1 MGGATLL
8 NHDFQH
14 SIGRKS
20 QAEREAMSVK
30 GDPLNAREVLES
42 PKGRVVVYRLDRL
55 EEAGL
60 TRVSRLPYTIRV
72 LLENVVRN
80 YDGFMVTEEDV
91 KRVAGWPS
99 GAGSAVVPFF
109 PARAILQDYTG
120 VPAVVDL
127 AAMREVAAKY
137 GCPPRIIDSHIPAHL
152 IIDHSVS
159 VDYFGTSD
167 AIVKNMALEF
177 RRYRERYQL
186 LKWAQQAFSN
196 LKVVPPGKGIIHQVN
211 IEYLAS
217 VVEYRVVNGEPH
229 AFPDSVVGADSHT
242 TMVNGI
248 GVLGWGAGGIE
259 VEAVMLGQPYYLVL
273 PEVIGV
279 KLVGEPREGV
289 TPTDIVLAITEF
301 LRKKVETVGR
311 FVEFYGPGL
320 KYLNGFDRTTIANMA
335 PEYGSTTGFFPV
347 DGETLTFLRLTGRS
361 EEHVRF
367 VEWYT
372 RLQHLYYTGGEE
384 PDYTVKLEFDLST
397 VEPSIAGPAHP
408 EDRIP
413 LRRAKEAFRETLRE
427 YLEEMRRRG
436 VRVAGSYRATF
447 DEMGEA
453 ELTHGIVAIAAI
465 ASCTNTSNPY
475 NMVAAGL
482 IAKKAVEKGL
492 TRKPWVKTSLSPGSR
507 VVVEYLRRSGL
518 MSYLE
523 ALGFHVVGFGC
534 MTCIGNSGPLLP
546 QVEKAV
552 REAGVLAAAVV
563 SNNRNFL
570 GRIHP
575 LTRANYIASPPMV
588 VAYAIKGTVDWDP
601 YSEPIGYTPNGE
613 PVFLADIWPRSSEVK
628 RIIEEYLD
636 PTLFREKYKDIYRG
650 TREWEELE
658 APSGDLYSWD
668 PKSTYIRRPPFFDN
682 FTLEPPEPDDIRGA
696 RVLLMLGDR
705 VTTDHISP
713 AGAIPPDSPAG
724 RYLLE
729 HGVKPEEFGTYGARR
744 GNHEVMVRGTFA
756 NPRIRNLIVD
766 REGGYTIYWPTGEVM
781 TVYEAAMRYKEQG
794 IPLIVIAGKQYG
806 AGSSR
811 DWAAK
816 GPYLLGVKA
825 VIAESFERIHRS
837 NLVGMGILPLEFMP
851 GENAKT
857 LGLRGD
863 EIYDIIGIR
872 EGLYPRKKLTVI
884 ARRPNGEKIEFKVTA
899 RLDNPVEV
907 EYYRHGGILH
917 YVLRRM
923 ITSCL
928 KEREKSQH

>member
-1 MGGATLL
+1 MGV
-8 NHDFQH
+8 
-14 SIGRKS
+14 GR
-20 QAEREAMSVK
+20 
-30 GDPLNAREVLES
+30 DPFNAREVLES
-42 PKGRVVVYRLDRL
+42 PRGRVVVYRLDRL

-60 TRVSRLPYTIRV
+60 TKVDRLPFTIRI

-91 KRVAGWPS
+91 KRVAGWPQ
-99 GAGSAVVPFF
+99 GAGSEVVPFF
-109 PARAILQDYTG
+109 PARALLQDYTG

-127 AAMREVAAKY
+127 AAMREVAARY
-137 GCPPRIIDSHIPAHL
+137 GCSPKIVDARIPSHL
-152 IIDHSVS
+152 VIDHSVS

-167 AIVKNMALEF
+167 AIYKNMALEF

-186 LKWAQQAFSN
+186 LKWAQQAFSS
-196 LKVVPPGKGIIHQVN
+196 LRVIPPGKGIIHQVN
-211 IEYLAS
+211 VEYLAS

-301 LRKKVETVGR
+301 LRRKVDTVGR

-320 KYLNGFDRTTIANMA
+320 RHLTGFDRTTIANMA

-372 RLQHLYYTGGEE
+372 RLQKLYYTGSEE

-397 VEPSIAGPAHP
+397 VEPSIAGPSHP

-413 LRRAKEAFRETLRE
+413 LREAKRAFREALKR
-427 YLEEMRRRG
+427 YLEEMKRRG
-436 VRVAGSYRATF
+436 VSVTGRYRASF
-447 DEMGEA
+447 GELGEA
-453 ELTHGIVAIAAI
+453 ELTHGVVAIAAI

-475 NMVAAGL
+475 NMVAAGIL
-482 IAKKAVEKGL
+482 ARKAVEKGL

-534 MTCIGNSGPLLP
+534 MTCIGNSGPLIP

-575 LTRANYIASPPMV
+575 LTRANYIASPPLV
-588 VAYAIKGTVDWDP
+588 VAYAVKGTVDWDP
-601 YSEPIGYTPNGE
+601 LSEPLGYTPNGE
-613 PVFLADIWPRSSEVK
+613 PVYLADVWPRSSEV
-628 RIIEEYLD
+628 REVIEKYLD
-636 PTLFREKYKDIYRG
+636 PELYREKYRDIYRG
-650 TREWEELE
+650 TREWEELK
-658 APSGDLYSWD
+658 APTGELYRWD
-668 PKSTYIRRPPFFDN
+668 PRSTFIRRPPFFEN
-682 FTLEPPEPDDIRGA
+682 FTLEPPRLDDIRGA

-705 VTTDHISP
+705 VSTDHISP
-713 AGAIPPDSPAG
+713 AGSIPPDSPAG

-729 HGVKPEEFGTYGARR
+729 HGVRPEEFGTYGARR

-756 NPRIRNLIVD
+756 NPRLRNLLVD
-766 REGGYTIYWPTGEVM
+766 REGGYTVYWPTGEVM
-781 TVYEAAMRYKEQG
+781 TVYEAAMRYREQG

-806 AGSSR
+806 VGSSR

-837 NLVGMGILPLEFMP
+837 NLVGMGILPLQFTP

-863 EIYDIIGIR
+863 EVYDIIGIR
-872 EGLYPRKKLTVI
+872 EGLYPHKKLTVI
-884 ARRPNGEKIEFKVTA
+884 ARRPDGEKVEFKVIA

-907 EYYRHGGILH
+907 EYYKHGGILH

-923 ITSCL
+923 IHECLEKTSRSKAGA
-928 KEREKSQH
+928 KEG